1 AGLGHVGVLD
11 CAPDASEGAG
21 TSTGV
26 LLAVKARRIRLTT
39 ENVPREESR
48 HRKCLAER
56 GNSPQRPAGLL
67 GHTTRCS
74 LGGRVLPTLSVRGQG
89 LRPSGPIGRGI
100 VFRWRG
106 FPVRIRG
113 RALNC
118 HCQPYTKPTSDVG
131 ALLEV
136 TGCLVPFSSPRTSS
150 RHRRTSQARYGRN
163 TGTAASGS
171 LSALS
176 AGPSSIGCLGTSGT
190 PRIPLSRSY
199 RLLSRPGSLSG
210 GTPSMNAGSTPSV
223 TVFSGGSRAGVRT
236 R

>member
-1 AGLGHVGVLD
+1 ISLSA
-11 CAPDASEGAG
+11 ASLLSIVSLLFLLMLRPPPR
-21 TSTGV
+21 ST
-26 LLAVKARRIRLTT
+26 LFPYTT
-39 ENVPREESR
+39 LFRS
-48 HRKCLAER
+48 
-56 GNSPQRPAGLL
+56 GLL

-74 LGGRVLPTLSVRGQG
+74 LGGRVLPTLSARGQG

-106 FPVRIRG
+106 LPVRLRG
-113 RALNC
+113 RALHC
-118 HCQPYTKPTSDVG
+118 HRRPYTQPTSDVG
-131 ALLEV
+131 ALLKV
-136 TGCLVPFSSPRTSS
+136 ARGLVPFSSPRPSF
-150 RHRRTSQARYGRN
+150 RHRRASPVRYGRS
-163 TGTAASGS
+163 TRTAVSGS

-176 AGPSSIGCLGTSGT
+176 AGRSSIGCLGTSGI

-223 TVFSGGSRAGVRT
+223 TVFSGGSRAGVRI

>member
-1 AGLGHVGVLD
+1 ISLSA
-11 CAPDASEGAG
+11 ASLLSIVSLLFLLMLRPPPR
-21 TSTGV
+21 ST
-26 LLAVKARRIRLTT
+26 LFPYTT
-39 ENVPREESR
+39 LFRS
-48 HRKCLAER
+48 
-56 GNSPQRPAGLL
+56 GLL

-150 RHRRTSQARYGRN
+150 RHRRTSQARYGRD
-163 TGTAASGS
+163 TGTAVPGS
-171 LSALS
+171 LSSLS
-176 AGPSSIGCLGTSGT
+176 AGQSSIGCLGTSGT